1 MSNPDFSSEQK
12 QKQKRLF
19 WMLTLAIMALA
30 VIIISIRIAYNNNHQ
45 KHERPGIP
53 VVTAVARSSNVPIY
67 ISALGGVTPTYSV
80 TVRTQ
85 INGQLQQVLFKEGQ
99 LVKKGDV
106 LAQIDP
112 RPYQAQLMQYQGQ
125 LARDTALLANA
136 QLDLKRYQ
144 ELWKEDS
151 VAKQTLDTQASL
163 VKQYQG
169 AIQVDQGLIANTQL
183 NLTYTRIVS
192 PIDGRV
198 GLRLVDPG
206 NYVQV
211 SDTSGLVV
219 INTLNPI
226 TVVFTIPEDNVP
238 DVTSQINAGKTL
250 TVEAYDRTQNKLL
263 ATGTLLTIDN
273 EIDPTTGTVKLK
285 ASFNNSDNRLFPN
298 QFVNVKLLVKT
309 LSNATLV
316 PTAAVQNGS
325 QGTYVFILNKDN
337 TVTITPVTVG
347 ITVNDDTVIN
357 TGVIPGQ
364 TVITEGTDKLINGST
379 VTLPGANPD
388 SPATPTKKHHR
399 QPKLS

>member
-1 MSNPDFSSEQK
+1 MSNPEFSSQ

-19 WMLTLAIMALA
+19 WIWTSIIIAL
-30 VIIISIRIAYNNNHQ
+30 VIIIIPIRITYNNSHQ
-45 KHERPGIP
+45 KHQRPGIP
-53 VVTAVARSSNVPIY
+53 VVTAVARSANVPVY

-80 TVRTQ
+80 TVKTQ

-106 LAQIDP
+106 IAQIDP

-211 SDTSGLVV
+211 SDPSGLVV

-238 DVTSQINAGKTL
+238 DVTDQINAGKTL

-309 LSNATLV
+309 LTNATLI
-316 PTAAVQNGS
+316 PTAAVQNGT

-337 TVTITPVTVG
+337 TVTMTPVTVG
-347 ITVNDDTVIN
+347 ITIDNDTVIN
-357 TGVIPGQ
+357 SGVTPGQ

-379 VTLPGANPD
+379 VTLPGDNSD
-388 SPATPTKKHHR
+388 SNTPALKKHHR